1 MINRTRRLAIV
12 IVALAASA
20 CAVTTAGDPTTA
32 AVVGDR
38 SITTAEIDENLASIR
53 TSESFRQQAEGD
65 TSGAFVLD
73 AQTQLATAFVRSEI
87 LALVA
92 EREGVTVSDDDVAQ
106 ARDALVEQ
114 LGGAEAF
121 RTRLAEQ
128 GLAETFLLQQLRDQQ
143 TQEALQAQI
152 GEGAQLAD
160 FIRTQ
165 LEDVDIEVNPRY
177 GQWDPAS
184 LSVAS
189 FDPLAPD
196 GGVTPTDGASPAAG
210 TP

>member
-1 MINRTRRLAIV
+1 MVVVLT
-12 IVALAASA
+12 ASA
-20 CAVTTAGDPTTA
+20 CALTTAGDPTTA

-38 SITTAEIDENLASIR
+38 SITTADIDENLASIR
-53 TSESFRQQAEGD
+53 NSESFQQQAQGD

-73 AQTQLATAFVRSEI
+73 AQTQLTTAFVRSEI

-92 EREGVTVSDDDVAQ
+92 EREGVVVSDDDVAQ

-114 LGGAEAF
+114 LGGPEAF

-128 GLAETFLLQQLRDQQ
+128 GLSEPFLLQQLRDQQ

-152 GEGAQLAD
+152 GEGAELAE

-165 LEDVDIEVNPRY
+165 LTDVDIEVNPRY
-177 GQWDPAS
+177 GQWDPES
-184 LSVAS
+184 LSVTT
-189 FDPLAPD
+189 FDPLAPP
-196 GGVTPTDGASPAAG
+196 GGATPTDGASPSAG